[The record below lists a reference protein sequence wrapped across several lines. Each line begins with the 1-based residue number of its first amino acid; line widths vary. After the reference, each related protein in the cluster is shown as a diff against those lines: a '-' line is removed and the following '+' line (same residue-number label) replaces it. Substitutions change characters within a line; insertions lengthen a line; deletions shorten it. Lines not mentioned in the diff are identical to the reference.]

1 MVCRCRCDP
10 IPAQH
15 DGRGLVGLAGMT
27 QAEIIA
33 GARALLEDEPIS
45 HLLHT
50 GHTDWEATRAA
61 RVIVKRVLDVAEKI
75 RTPR

>member
-1 MVCRCRCDP
+1 VVRRCRCDP
-10 IPAQH
+10 VPTQY

-33 GARALLEDEPIS
+33 GARALLEDEAIS

>member
-1 MVCRCRCDP
+1 
-10 IPAQH
+10 
-15 DGRGLVGLAGMT
+15 MT

-33 GARALLEDEPIS
+33 GARALLEDEAIS

-61 RVIVKRVLDVAEKI
+61 RVIVRRILDVAEKI